1 MNGLSNILNGVDG
14 TEAIILGLGDAGRHS
29 ATLPD
34 ILDDSAVHPSLVYGS
49 FTGMASTWDANLLY
63 ALLHTK
69 LYAGDLTE
77 AQGRIALKVLQLQ
90 GERQA
95 YTTRP
100 MNVAMTEK
108 QQRAWDS
115 VEPIIN
121 KMRKV
126 HQGDPTI
133 RMLCNKCRTYGCTN
147 ALTDGDATL
156 CSMCA
161 AQCKARKL
169 EKVQKKQLER
179 EARKLEKQAIAK
191 DINEYNVVCK
201 KGHGDH
207 ERFPGNK
214 LYCHLINV
222 NKEAYNELAFSE
234 RSNSENY

>member
-1 MNGLSNILNGVDG
+1 
-14 TEAIILGLGDAGRHS
+14 
-29 ATLPD
+29 
-34 ILDDSAVHPSLVYGS
+34 
-49 FTGMASTWDANLLY
+49 
-63 ALLHTK
+63 
-69 LYAGDLTE
+69 
-77 AQGRIALKVLQLQ
+77 
-90 GERQA
+90 
-95 YTTRP
+95 
-100 MNVAMTEK
+100 
-108 QQRAWDS
+108 
-115 VEPIIN
+115 
-121 KMRKV
+121 MRKV

-169 EKVQKKQLER
+169 EKVQKKQLEH

-222 NKEAYNELAFSE
+222 NKEACNELAFSE